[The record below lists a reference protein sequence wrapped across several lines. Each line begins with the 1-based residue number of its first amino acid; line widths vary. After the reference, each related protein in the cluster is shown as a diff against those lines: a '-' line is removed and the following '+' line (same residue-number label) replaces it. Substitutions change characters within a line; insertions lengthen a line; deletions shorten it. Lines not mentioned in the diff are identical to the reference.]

1 MRLSEEE
8 KKFLTYCSKEENVSA
23 ELFEK
28 LLCNVNSILNRVL
41 TNGDKE
47 SGQCK
52 RIEKMLEMVI
62 CMVITIS
69 AKENIDYTSFC
80 SMFYEFGWNS
90 ERTNKLWSL
99 FDDKRYKIRWNL
111 SSSSTF
117 PPQIIDMKWKLD
129 YIVNNFGGERKH
141 CLCYIITLVLQHSPG
156 GRITSLTFT
165 CSQAQLTCFITNL
178 RKATRCIKNYSAQ
191 GFS

>member
-80 SMFYEFGWNS
+80 SMFYEFGWN
-90 ERTNKLWSL
+90 
-99 FDDKRYKIRWNL
+99 
-111 SSSSTF
+111 
-117 PPQIIDMKWKLD
+117 LD
-129 YIVNNFGGERKH
+129 RLTNFGH
-141 CLCYIITLVLQHSPG
+141 V
-156 GRITSLTFT
+156 
-165 CSQAQLTCFITNL
+165 
-178 RKATRCIKNYSAQ
+178 
-191 GFS
+191 